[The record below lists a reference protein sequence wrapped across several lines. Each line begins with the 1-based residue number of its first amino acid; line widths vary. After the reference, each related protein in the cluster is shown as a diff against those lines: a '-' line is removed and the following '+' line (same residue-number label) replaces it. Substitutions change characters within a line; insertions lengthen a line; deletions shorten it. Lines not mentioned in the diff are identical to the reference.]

1 MEDWKPRISAAFF
14 VPARI
19 RFQAGR
25 ALRAGEGCGMRGK
38 NRARRLILSSGLPE
52 DALCDRA
59 RVTMTGQSAVLIE
72 GQHGVVELASGQI
85 RLKTGSGILTVM
97 GEKLRLQE
105 LSLDAAM
112 IAGEKIVTV
121 SYGRP

>member
-1 MEDWKPRISAAFF
+1 
-14 VPARI
+14 
-19 RFQAGR
+19 
-25 ALRAGEGCGMRGK
+25 MRGK